1 MYKFILELR
10 RREVFRTAGLYV
22 GVCWIAIE
30 AASIL
35 LPTFNA
41 PEWMLRGLV
50 IIAVI
55 GFPVMLVLAWLY
67 DVSEQGVTLQA
78 DATETVVVPFGGR
91 KTDFVVIG
99 MLSVALIF
107 SLYMNFR
114 AGPSAESADLQPLS
128 ILIADFENRTG
139 QALFDG
145 LLEQA
150 LNIGIES
157 APHLTSYQRNA
168 ARELAQKLHS
178 GSTVLD
184 STTAALIAVREGIGL
199 VISGNIEP
207 FGTGFLLQVEGSEPI
222 DGRQVFAISESADSS
237 ESVLRAVGNLS
248 AAIREELGDTS
259 IGDSKGAVAET
270 FTAASIEAARAYMN
284 GIEQAYAGDHE
295 SAVGSYSKAIELD
308 PNFGRAFAGLALT
321 TSRLGRSAQAEEH
334 WKKALSLL
342 DTMTERERLR
352 TLGVYYTSISRNY
365 SSAISSFR
373 TLVEKFPADAA
384 GHNNL
389 AVVYFLTLEFA
400 SARTQ
405 GRALL
410 DIYPNSQL
418 YRSNYALYAMY
429 AGDFAEAKREAEAVV
444 EQGSSFYKGYL
455 PQAIAALD
463 AGDIDAARAAYDAMA
478 TTGPRGASLAN
489 AGLADIAMYAGEF
502 VAAAE
507 ILQRGIESD
516 LGDNNVASAAAK
528 YIVLAES
535 LLETGSPDAAAEDL
549 RRALELDGG
558 EATTVSA
565 ALNYHRSGA
574 SEIAQ
579 EIAGGLAEELS
590 PQRRAYGLLLQS
602 LQDGAAGSHVEAVD
616 KLSAALELADL
627 WLLRFE
633 LGKAYLNAGYA
644 AEALAE
650 FEAAHA
656 RRGEAA
662 AIFLDDV
669 PTFRYLSTLPF
680 WIAQAQLELG
690 MSEAARRNLAA
701 FLERRP
707 GGGALADKARGLLD

>member
-1 MYKFILELR
+1 VHKFILELR

-35 LPTFNA
+35 LPTFGA

-50 IIAVI
+50 IIAMI
-55 GFPVMLVLAWLY
+55 GFPVMLVLAWVY
-67 DVSEQGVTLQA
+67 DVSDQGVTVQA
-78 DATETVVVPFGGR
+78 DAIETVVVPFGGR

-99 MLSVALIF
+99 VLSVALIF

-114 AGPSAESADLQPLS
+114 AAPPAASVDLQPLS
-128 ILIADFENRTG
+128 VLIADFDNLTG
-139 QALFDG
+139 QPLFDG

-168 ARELAQKLHS
+168 ARELAQKLRPD
-178 GSTVLD
+178 STALD
-184 STTAALIAVREGIGL
+184 SATAALIAVREGIGL
-199 VISGNIEP
+199 VISGKIEP
-207 FGTGFLLQVEGSEPI
+207 SGTGFQLRVEGNEPI

-237 ESVLRAVGNLS
+237 ESVLSAVGNLS

-321 TSRLGRSAQAEEH
+321 TSRLGRNAQAKEH

-352 TLGVYYTSISRNY
+352 TLGVYYTSITRNY
-365 SSAISSFR
+365 SSAVSSFR

-389 AVVYFLTLEFA
+389 AVVYFLTLDFA
-400 SARTQ
+400 SARTE

-463 AGDIDAARAAYDAMA
+463 AGDFDAARAAYDAMA

-502 VAAAE
+502 AAAAE

-528 YIVLAES
+528 YVVLAES
-535 LLETGSPDAAAEDL
+535 LLETGSPDAAGDL

-565 ALNYHRSGA
+565 ALTYHRSGA

-579 EIAGGLAEELS
+579 EIAGGLAAELS
-590 PQRRAYGLLLQS
+590 PQRRAYGLMLRS
-602 LQDGAAGSHVEAVD
+602 LQDGAAGLHVEAVD

-669 PTFRYLSTLPF
+669 PTFRYLATLPF

-707 GGGALADKARGLLD
+707 GGGALADKARALLD